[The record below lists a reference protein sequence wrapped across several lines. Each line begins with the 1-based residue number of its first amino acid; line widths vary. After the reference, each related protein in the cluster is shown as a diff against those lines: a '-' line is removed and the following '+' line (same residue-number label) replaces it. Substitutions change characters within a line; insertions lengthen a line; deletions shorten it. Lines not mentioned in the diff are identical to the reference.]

1 MLPNSRIRW
10 QLLCPKLVD
19 APLLLAQKT
28 LDLQP
33 RSRQLNLLLP
43 MRRPRTTRSF
53 RMRSARPLRRSRK
66 LLMLPRQR
74 LMPKR
79 RRPKRRTARLRK
91 PRLRP
96 QLNRKRLRT
105 RRDNKKPL
113 PR

>member
-1 MLPNSRIRW
+1 
-10 QLLCPKLVD
+10 VD
-19 APLLLAQKT
+19 VPLLLAQKT

-33 RSRQLNLLLP
+33 RSKQLNLLLQ
-43 MRRPRTTRSF
+43 MRRLRTTRSF
-53 RMRSARPLRRSRK
+53 KMRSAKPLRRSRR

-105 RRDNKKPL
+105 RRDSKKPL